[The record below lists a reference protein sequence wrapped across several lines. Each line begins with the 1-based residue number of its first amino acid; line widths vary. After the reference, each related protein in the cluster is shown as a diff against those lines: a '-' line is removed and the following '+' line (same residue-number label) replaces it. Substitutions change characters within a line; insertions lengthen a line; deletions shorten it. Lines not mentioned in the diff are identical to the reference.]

1 MTTDIVKNNQVK
13 EQVIDNTNTGSEA
26 VKNNYVVSDVK
37 SDDEVIF
44 DFYDTSMS
52 KSVSWSIHS
61 EEDETTVESDQLF
74 LNEKDAEK
82 SVDKFKKEP
91 IDYEGV
97 RDEIEDRFYNCYSVH
112 SDEDDNGNFIVDE
125 NDTYS
130 SIQKMSVLDYI
141 NKEIER
147 HQHSYWFKD
156 YTRTQQ
162 ENQVITWINNKL
174 KRQVIDYECVRV
186 LKNNKLTFGLIKKVN
201 DNETKKAA

>member
-1 MTTDIVKNNQVK
+1 MTNDTNNNLVK

-44 DFYDTSMS
+44 DLYDTSMS
-52 KSVSWSIHS
+52 KSVSWSICR
-61 EEDETTVESDQLF
+61 EEDETSVEDDQLF

-97 RDEIEDRFYNCYSVH
+97 RDQIEDRFYSCYSVNA
-112 SDEDDNGNFIVDE
+112 DEDDNGNFIVDE
-125 NDTYS
+125 DDTYS
-130 SIQKMSVLDYI
+130 SIQKMSVSDYI

-156 YTRTQQ
+156 YTRKQQ
-162 ENQVITWINNKL
+162 ENQVITWTNNKL
-174 KRQVIDYECVRV
+174 KRQDIDYECVRV
-186 LKNNKLTFGLIKKVN
+186 LKDNKLTFGLIKKVN
-201 DNETKKAA
+201 DDETKKAA